1 MSDLISK
8 SKVIELLYKVF
19 DEYRIATDKT
29 STLGG
34 FGSEVFKRVR
44 EMPTVY
50 DIDKVVMEYGVAFKE
65 LDCSKHDKKIYNKAI
80 DDFVNNIKD
89 ELNCFEVKNL
99 DTCVLFDFI
108 DRKAKQLKEGN

>member
-8 SKVIELLYKVF
+8 SKVIELLYRVF

-65 LDCSKHDKKIYNKAI
+65 LDCSKHDNEIYNKAL
-80 DDFVNNIKD
+80 DDFVNFAKSLPVVEEEDGTIKPMRL
-89 ELNCFEVKNL
+89 EEMAEKL
-99 DTCVLFDFI
+99 
-108 DRKAKQLKEGN
+108 KAGETE